1 MDSNGRALAPD
12 PENLITTLAC
22 HEQFGN
28 PLRATM
34 VGRVEPG
41 RAGAVVGAGR
51 TVARGR
57 RTGRNSVLATTTY
70 FEGRK
75 AFAAGVAYED
85 CPLEDELGRVAWQ
98 RGWLEAQR
106 ETESDERI

>member
-1 MDSNGRALAPD
+1 MSSLETRCARQWLA
-12 PENLITTLAC
+12 AW
-22 HEQFGN
+22 N
-28 PLRATM
+28 P
-34 VGRVEPG
+34 VGPG
-41 RAGAVVGAGR
+41 RLLGR
-51 TVARGR
+51 GGRR